1 MELDVITVAALEAL
15 NLDTDRIPVHPQA
28 LAALVAERAPIE
40 TFTWEQAAAYKHLQ
54 GQVKIFAASLKQRKL
69 EKAQAAMLAR
79 QVIENGCAS
88 CDSR

>member
-15 NLDTDRIPVHPQA
+15 NLDTDRIPVHPQV

-54 GQVKIFAASLKQRKL
+54 
-69 EKAQAAMLAR
+69 
-79 QVIENGCAS
+79 
-88 CDSR
+88 